1 MSSNEKTFRELGL
14 TESVLRAL
22 DELGY
27 ETPTPIQAASIQ
39 PLMSGQD
46 ILGQAQTGTG
56 KTGAFAL
63 PLLCSVDANLN
74 APQILVLAP
83 TRELAV
89 QVAEAF
95 TSYAKHMKG
104 FHVLPI
110 YGGQSMYQQL
120 QALRRGPQVVVGT
133 PGRVMDHMRRGTLKL
148 DTLKALVLDEA
159 DEMLKMGFIDD
170 IEWILEHT
178 PESRQLALFSATMPE
193 QIKRVANKHL
203 RNPVNISIAA
213 SHTTVESIEQRFV
226 QVSQH
231 NKLEA
236 LVRVLEVENTEGIII
251 FVRTRNSCVELAEKL
266 EARGYA
272 ASPLHGDMNQQARER
287 AVDQLKS
294 GKLDILIATDV
305 AARGL
310 DVERIGHVV
319 NYDIP
324 YDTEAYV
331 HRIGR
336 TGRAGRTG
344 MAILFV
350 TSREMRMLRTIERAT
365 NSRISPMKVPSPESV
380 AERRLSRLGEQVA
393 GILANE
399 HLDFM
404 KGAVAQLCQQLEVDT
419 EQLAAALLHQVQLER
434 PLQLPAM
441 HERQRDNFDE
451 RTGRGQN
458 DRAERGDR
466 EGRNERRRDSRPLP
480 GNFGSADTLKDN
492 PDISMKRYLID
503 VGRDHNVGVGNIV
516 GAIANEANIDS
527 RYIGQIQLYDA
538 VTTVDLPDG
547 MPKEVLQHLKKVRVC
562 GKPLN
567 IREVSTDGSDE
578 IPVSNGPV
586 SKRPR
591 KPSGDRPERGERKF
605 NDRGGDRGD
614 RGGDRGDRKF
624 GERKSF
630 DKKPASKPRR
640 PKED

>member
-1 MSSNEKTFRELGL
+1 MSSSEKTFRELGL
-14 TESVLRAL
+14 SEPLLRAL

-27 ETPTPIQAASIQ
+27 EKPTPIQAASID
-39 PLMSGQD
+39 PLMAGKD

-63 PLLCSVDANLN
+63 PLLN
-74 APQILVLAP
+74 AIDPNRNVPQILVLAP

-95 TSYAKHMKG
+95 GSYSKFMKG
-104 FHVLPI
+104 LHVLPI
-110 YGGQSMYQQL
+110 YGGQSMHQQL
-120 QALRRGPQVVVGT
+120 NALRRGPQIVVGT

-148 DTLKALVLDEA
+148 ETLNALVLDEA

-178 PESRQLALFSATMPE
+178 PQERQLALFSATMPE
-193 QIKRVANKHL
+193 QIKRVANKYL
-203 RNPVNISIAA
+203 QTPVHISIAA

-272 ASPLHGDMNQQARER
+272 SSPLHGDMNQQARER
-287 AVDQLKS
+287 AVDQLKR

-310 DVERIGHVV
+310 DVERIGHVI

-350 TSREMRMLRTIERAT
+350 THREMRMLRTIERAT
-365 NSRISPMKVPSPESV
+365 KSRISPMNVPSPETV
-380 AERRLSRLGEQVA
+380 AERRLSRLGEQVSNT
-393 GILANE
+393 IDNE
-399 HLDFM
+399 SLDFM
-404 KGAVAQLCQQLEVDT
+404 HGAVAQLCQQLEVDT
-419 EQLAAALLHQVQLER
+419 EVLAAALLNMVQQER
-434 PLQLPAM
+434 PLQLPPIQ
-441 HERQRDNFDE
+441 ERQRDSRDE
-451 RTGRGQN
+451 RNSR
-458 DRAERGDR
+458 DRGDR
-466 EGRNERRRDSRPLP
+466 SDRAPRGRRESRPTPANL
-480 GNFGSADTLKDN
+480 GQADTLKDH
-492 PDISMKRYLID
+492 PDVKMCRYVLD
-503 VGRDHNVGVGNIV
+503 VGRDHGVGVGNIV
-516 GAIANEANIDS
+516 GAVANEANIDS
-527 RYIGQIQLYDA
+527 RYIGQIQLFDQI
-538 VTTVDLPDG
+538 TSIDLPEG
-547 MPKEVLQHLKKVRVC
+547 MPKDVLQHLKKVRVC

-567 IREVSTDGSDE
+567 IREAGSE
-578 IPVSNGPV
+578 IVNASDDNRAP
-586 SKRPR
+586 RRR
-591 KPSGDRPERGERKF
+591 KPV
-605 NDRGGDRGD
+605 
-614 RGGDRGDRKF
+614 
-624 GERKSF
+624 GERKSHRKGNR
-630 DKKPASKPRR
+630 DNG
-640 PKED
+640 

>member
-1 MSSNEKTFRELGL
+1 MSSDERTFRELGL
-14 TESVLRAL
+14 SENLLRAL

-27 ETPTPIQAASIQ
+27 EKPTPIQSASID
-39 PLMSGQD
+39 PLMAGKD

-63 PLLCSVDANLN
+63 PLLNKVTSQTT
-74 APQILVLAP
+74 PQILVLAP

-95 TSYAKHMKG
+95 SSYAKFIKN

-110 YGGQSMYQQL
+110 YGGQSMQQQL
-120 QALRRGPQVVVGT
+120 NALKRGPQVIVGT

-148 DTLKALVLDEA
+148 DSLKALVLDEA

-178 PESRQLALFSATMPE
+178 PSERQLALFSATMPE
-193 QIKRVANKHL
+193 QIKRVANQHL
-203 RNPVNISIAA
+203 RSPVHVRIES
-213 SHTTVESIEQRFV
+213 SQTTVESIEQRFV

-272 ASPLHGDMNQQARER
+272 SSPLHGDMNQQARER
-287 AVDQLKS
+287 AVEQLKN

-331 HRIGR
+331 HHIGR
-336 TGRAGRTG
+336 TGRAGRNG

-365 NSRISPMKVPSPESV
+365 NSRISPMKVPSPETV
-380 AERRLSRLGEQVA
+380 AERRLSRLGEQ
-393 GILANE
+393 LAQTMNNDLE
-399 HLDFM
+399 FM
-404 KGAVAQLCQQLEVDT
+404 REAVAQLCQQLEVDT
-419 EQLAAALLHQVQLER
+419 DLLAAALLHQVQQER
-434 PLQLPAM
+434 PLQLPAIQ
-441 HERQRDNFDE
+441 ERVRDE
-451 RTGRGQN
+451 RSERSERSSDRGA
-458 DRAERGDR
+458 DRG
-466 EGRNERRRDSRPLP
+466 ERRSRESRPMPASL
-480 GNFGSADTLKDN
+480 GSAEALKDN
-492 PDISMKRYLID
+492 PDLKMCRYVID
-503 VGRDHNVGVGNIV
+503 VGRENGVGVGNIV

-527 RYIGQIQLYDA
+527 RYIGAIQLYDS

-547 MPKEVLQHLKKVRVC
+547 MPKDVLQHLKKVRVC

-567 IREVSTDGSDE
+567 IREAGDQVFVDSGRGARSDRRPRSDRPAGDRKPRAASGDKPFADRKPRSDKPAGE
-578 IPVSNGPV
+578 R
-586 SKRPR
+586 RPR
-591 KPSGDRPERGERKF
+591 KPREE
-605 NDRGGDRGD
+605 
-614 RGGDRGDRKF
+614 
-624 GERKSF
+624 
-630 DKKPASKPRR
+630 
-640 PKED
+640 

>member
-1 MSSNEKTFRELGL
+1 MSSNERTFRELGL
-14 TESVLRAL
+14 SENLLRAL

-27 ETPTPIQAASIQ
+27 ENPTPIQAASID
-39 PLMSGQD
+39 PLMAGQD
-46 ILGQAQTGTG
+46 IIGQAQTGTG

-63 PLLCSVDANLN
+63 PLLNKVDINLN

-95 TSYAKHMKG
+95 GSYAKHMKG

-110 YGGQSMYQQL
+110 YGGQSMHQQL
-120 QALRRGPQVVVGT
+120 SALKRGPQVIVGT

-148 DTLKALVLDEA
+148 DSLKALVLDEA

-170 IEWILEHT
+170 IEWVLEHK
-178 PESRQLALFSATMPE
+178 PANSQLALFSATMPE
-193 QIKRVANKHL
+193 QIKRVASKHL
-203 RNPVNISIAA
+203 TNPVNISIASSQA
-213 SHTTVESIEQRFV
+213 TVESIEQSYV

-236 LVRVLEVENTEGIII
+236 LVRVLEVENTEGVII

-272 ASPLHGDMNQQARER
+272 SSPLHGDMNQQARER
-287 AVDQLKS
+287 AVEQLKN

-365 NSRISPMKVPSPESV
+365 NSRIAPMKIPTPESV
-380 AERRLSRLGEQVA
+380 AERRLSRLGEQIQETLN
-393 GILANE
+393 GD
-399 HLDFM
+399 LDFM
-404 KGAVAQLCQQLEVDT
+404 KNAVAELCTQLEIDT
-419 EQLAAALLHQVQLER
+419 DLLAAALLQQVQQER
-434 PLQLPAM
+434 PLQLPPIQ
-441 HERQRDNFDE
+441 ERQRDSRDE
-451 RTGRGQN
+451 RSERSDRGSR
-458 DRAERGDR
+458 DGGDR
-466 EGRNERRRDSRPLP
+466 PRRDRSERSERSSRPSSP
-480 GNFGSADTLKDN
+480 TTFGQPEGLKDN
-492 PDISMKRYLID
+492 PDVKMNRYVID
-503 VGRDHNVGVGNIV
+503 VGRENGVGVGNIV

-527 RYIGQIQLYDA
+527 RYIGQIQLYDQ

-547 MPKEVLQHLKKVRVC
+547 MPKDVLTHLRKVRVC
-562 GKPLN
+562 GRPLN
-567 IREVSTDGSDE
+567 IREAGDEVFVDSGRGAAAPRRPRGDRPSGDRRPRTDRPAGDRPASAE
-578 IPVSNGPV
+578 R
-586 SKRPR
+586 RPR
-591 KPSGDRPERGERKF
+591 KPRDNG
-605 NDRGGDRGD
+605 
-614 RGGDRGDRKF
+614 
-624 GERKSF
+624 
-630 DKKPASKPRR
+630 
-640 PKED
+640 

>member
-1 MSSNEKTFRELGL
+1 MSSEEKTFRELGL
-14 TESVLRAL
+14 SEPLLRAL

-27 ETPTPIQAASIQ
+27 EKPTPIQAASID
-39 PLMSGQD
+39 PLMAGKD

-63 PLLCSVDANLN
+63 PLLNKIDPNTNS
-74 APQILVLAP
+74 PQILVLAP

-95 TSYAKHMKG
+95 ASYAKFMKG
-104 FHVLPI
+104 MHVLPI
-110 YGGQSMYQQL
+110 YGGQSMQQQL
-120 QALRRGPQVVVGT
+120 NSLKRGPQIIVGT

-148 DTLKALVLDEA
+148 DTLKAMVLDEA

-178 PESRQLALFSATMPE
+178 PKERQLALFSATMPE
-193 QIKRVANKHL
+193 QIKRVANKYL
-203 RNPVNISIAA
+203 NNPVHVKIATTT
-213 SHTTVESIEQRFV
+213 TTVETIEQRFV

-236 LVRVLEVENTEGIII
+236 LVRVLEVEKTEGIII

-272 ASPLHGDMNQQARER
+272 SSPLHGDMNQQARER
-287 AVDQLKS
+287 AVDQLKR
-294 GKLDILIATDV
+294 GQLDIIIATDV

-350 TSREMRMLRTIERAT
+350 THREMRMLRTIERAT
-365 NSRISPMKVPSPESV
+365 NSRISPMDVPSPETV
-380 AERRLSRLGEQVA
+380 TERRLSRLGEQVA
-393 GILANE
+393 EIISKDS
-399 HLDFM
+399 LDFM

-419 EQLAAALLHQVQLER
+419 EVLAAALLQQVQKDR
-434 PLQLPAM
+434 PLQLPAIN
-441 HERQRDNFDE
+441 ERQRDSRDDRNSSDRNTRDRGE
-451 RTGRGQN
+451 RS
-458 DRAERGDR
+458 DRAPRERS
-466 EGRNERRRDSRPLP
+466 ERPRRDARPTPTNL
-480 GNFGSADTLKDN
+480 GTADALKDN
-492 PDISMKRYLID
+492 PDVKMCRYIID
-503 VGRDHNVGVGNIV
+503 VGREHGVGVGNIV
-516 GAIANEANIDS
+516 GAVANEANIDS
-527 RYIGQIQLYDA
+527 RYIGQIQLFDNMTA
-538 VTTVDLPDG
+538 IDLPDG
-547 MPKEVLQHLKKVRVC
+547 MPKDVLEHLRKVRVC

-567 IREVSTDGSDE
+567 IREAEGAELPAGGDSR
-578 IPVSNGPV
+578 PPR
-586 SKRPR
+586 RPR
-591 KPSGDRPERGERKF
+591 TGDRRPTG
-605 NDRGGDRGD
+605 
-614 RGGDRGDRKF
+614 
-624 GERKSF
+624 
-630 DKKPASKPRR
+630 DKKPHRKGPAS
-640 PKED
+640 E

>member
-1 MSSNEKTFRELGL
+1 MSSEEKTFRELGL
-14 TESVLRAL
+14 SEPLLRAL

-27 ETPTPIQAASIQ
+27 EKPTPIQAASID
-39 PLMSGQD
+39 PLMANKD

-63 PLLCSVDANLN
+63 PLLNKIDTNTNS
-74 APQILVLAP
+74 PQILVLAP

-95 TSYAKHMKG
+95 ASYAKFMKG
-104 FHVLPI
+104 MHVLPI
-110 YGGQSMYQQL
+110 YGGQSMQQQL
-120 QALRRGPQVVVGT
+120 NSLRRGPQIIVGT

-148 DTLKALVLDEA
+148 DTLKAMVLDEA

-178 PESRQLALFSATMPE
+178 PNDRQLALFSATMPE
-193 QIKRVANKHL
+193 QIKRVANKYL
-203 RNPVNISIAA
+203 TDPVHVKIATTT
-213 SHTTVESIEQRFV
+213 TTVETIEQRFV

-236 LVRVLEVENTEGIII
+236 LVRVLEVEKTEGIII

-272 ASPLHGDMNQQARER
+272 SSPLHGDMNQQARER
-287 AVDQLKS
+287 AVDQLKR
-294 GKLDILIATDV
+294 GKLDIIIATDV

-350 TSREMRMLRTIERAT
+350 THREMRMLRTIERAT
-365 NSRISPMKVPSPESV
+365 KSRISPMDVPSPETV
-380 AERRLSRLGEQVA
+380 TERRLSRLGEQVSE
-393 GILANE
+393 IISKDS
-399 HLDFM
+399 LDFM

-419 EQLAAALLHQVQLER
+419 DILAAALLQQVQKDR
-434 PLQLPAM
+434 PLQLPTIN
-441 HERQRDNFDE
+441 ERQRDNRDE
-451 RTGRGQN
+451 RNTR
-458 DRAERGDR
+458 DRSDSGSRDR
-466 EGRNERRRDSRPLP
+466 PRRDPRPTPTNL
-480 GNFGSADTLKDN
+480 GKADALKDN
-492 PDISMKRYLID
+492 PDVKMNRYIID
-503 VGRDHNVGVGNIV
+503 VGRDHGVGVGNIV

-527 RYIGQIQLYDA
+527 RYIGQIQLFDNM
-538 VTTVDLPDG
+538 TTIDLPDG
-547 MPKEVLQHLKKVRVC
+547 MPKDVLGHLQKVRVC

-567 IREVSTDGSDE
+567 IRDADGAELPTGGGDR
-578 IPVSNGPV
+578 
-586 SKRPR
+586 RPSSPRRTR
-591 KPSGDRPERGERKF
+591 KPSGDAKPHRK
-605 NDRGGDRGD
+605 G
-614 RGGDRGDRKF
+614 
-624 GERKSF
+624 
-630 DKKPASKPRR
+630 AA
-640 PKED
+640 PKES

>member
-1 MSSNEKTFRELGL
+1 MSSNERTFRELGL
-14 TESVLRAL
+14 SEYLLRSL

-27 ETPTPIQAASIQ
+27 EKPTPIQSASID
-39 PLMSGQD
+39 PLMAGKD
-46 ILGQAQTGTG
+46 IIGQAQTGTG

-63 PLLCSVDANLN
+63 PLLNKIDMKIN

-95 TSYAKHMKG
+95 GSYAKHMKG

-110 YGGQSMYQQL
+110 YGGQSMQQQL
-120 QALRRGPQVVVGT
+120 NALKRGPQVIVGT

-170 IEWILEHT
+170 IEWVLEHK
-178 PESRQLALFSATMPE
+178 PANSQLALFSATMPE

-203 RNPVNISIAA
+203 NNPVNISIAA
-213 SHTTVESIEQRFV
+213 SHTTVESIDQRFV

-272 ASPLHGDMNQQARER
+272 SSPLHGDMNQQARER
-287 AVDQLKS
+287 AVEQLKR

-324 YDTEAYV
+324 YDSEAYV

-336 TGRAGRTG
+336 TGRAGRKG

-350 TSREMRMLRTIERAT
+350 TNREMRMLRTIERAT
-365 NSRISPMKVPSPESV
+365 NSRISPMKVPSPETV
-380 AERRLSRLGEQVA
+380 AERRLSRLGEQIQETLN
-393 GILANE
+393 GD
-399 HLDFM
+399 LDFM
-404 KGAVAQLCQQLEVDT
+404 KNAVAELCQQLEVDT
-419 EQLAAALLHQVQLER
+419 DLLAAALLQQVQQER
-434 PLQLPAM
+434 PLQLPTIT
-441 HERQRDNFDE
+441 ERQRDSRD
-451 RTGRGQN
+451 
-458 DRAERGDR
+458 DRSERGDR
-466 EGRNERRRDSRPLP
+466 GGDRPRRERGNRPAP
-480 GNFGSADTLKDN
+480 TSFGSADTLKDN
-492 PDISMKRYLID
+492 PDVKMNRYVID
-503 VGRDHNVGVGNIV
+503 VGRENGVGVGNIV

-527 RYIGQIQLYDA
+527 RFIGQIQLFDQ

-547 MPKEVLQHLKKVRVC
+547 MPKDILSHLKKVRVC
-562 GKPLN
+562 GRPLN
-567 IREVSTDGSDE
+567 IREAGDEVFVDSGRGAPRKPRSDRPRGDRPRGDRPAGAE
-578 IPVSNGPV
+578 R
-586 SKRPR
+586 RPR
-591 KPSGDRPERGERKF
+591 KPRDNG
-605 NDRGGDRGD
+605 
-614 RGGDRGDRKF
+614 
-624 GERKSF
+624 
-630 DKKPASKPRR
+630 
-640 PKED
+640 

>member
-1 MSSNEKTFRELGL
+1 MSSDERTFRELGL
-14 TESVLRAL
+14 SENLLRAL
-22 DELGY
+22 DDLGY
-27 ETPTPIQAASIQ
+27 EKPTPIQSASID
-39 PLMSGQD
+39 PLMAGKD

-63 PLLCSVDANLN
+63 PLLNSVDQKLN

-95 TSYAKHMKG
+95 GSYAKHMKG

-110 YGGQSMYQQL
+110 YGGQSMHQQL
-120 QALRRGPQVVVGT
+120 SALRRGPQVVVGT

-148 DTLKALVLDEA
+148 DSLKALVLDEA

-170 IEWILEHT
+170 IEWVLEHK
-178 PESRQLALFSATMPE
+178 PADSQLALFSATMPE

-203 RNPVNISIAA
+203 SDPVHISI
-213 SHTTVESIEQRFV
+213 STTNSTVESIDQRFV

-272 ASPLHGDMNQQARER
+272 SSPLHGDMNQQARER
-287 AVDQLKS
+287 AVEQLKR

-324 YDTEAYV
+324 YDSEAYV

-350 TSREMRMLRTIERAT
+350 TNREMRMLRTIERAT
-365 NSRISPMKVPSPESV
+365 SSRISPMKVPSPETV
-380 AERRLSRLGEQVA
+380 AERRLSRLGEQIQETIN
-393 GILANE
+393 GD
-399 HLDFM
+399 LDFM
-404 KGAVAQLCQQLEVDT
+404 KNAVAELCQQLEIDT
-419 EQLAAALLHQVQLER
+419 DLLAAALLQQVQSER
-434 PLQLPAM
+434 PLQLPAIQ
-441 HERQRDNFDE
+441 ERQRDSRDSGRDRDNGRE
-451 RTGRGQN
+451 RP
-458 DRAERGDR
+458 
-466 EGRNERRRDSRPLP
+466 RRDSRGGRPLP
-480 GNFGSADTLKDN
+480 TSFGSAEGLKDK
-492 PDISMKRYLID
+492 PDVKMCRYVIE
-503 VGRDHNVGVGNIV
+503 VGRDNGVGVGNIV

-527 RYIGQIQLYDA
+527 QFIGQIQLFDQ
-538 VTTVDLPDG
+538 VTSIDLPDG
-547 MPKEVLQHLKKVRVC
+547 MPKDVLTHLRKVRVC

-567 IREVSTDGSDE
+567 IREAGDTPFPEQSDR
-578 IPVSNGPV
+578 PRRPRNDRPRGDRPRGDRPRGDRPRND
-586 SKRPR
+586 RPR
-591 KPSGDRPERGERKF
+591 KPRDSE
-605 NDRGGDRGD
+605 
-614 RGGDRGDRKF
+614 
-624 GERKSF
+624 
-630 DKKPASKPRR
+630 
-640 PKED
+640 

>member
-226 QVSQH
+226 Q
-231 NKLEA
+231 
-236 LVRVLEVENTEGIII
+236 
-251 FVRTRNSCVELAEKL
+251 
-266 EARGYA
+266 
-272 ASPLHGDMNQQARER
+272 
-287 AVDQLKS
+287 
-294 GKLDILIATDV
+294 
-305 AARGL
+305 
-310 DVERIGHVV
+310 
-319 NYDIP
+319 
-324 YDTEAYV
+324 
-331 HRIGR
+331 
-336 TGRAGRTG
+336 
-344 MAILFV
+344 
-350 TSREMRMLRTIERAT
+350 
-365 NSRISPMKVPSPESV
+365 
-380 AERRLSRLGEQVA
+380 
-393 GILANE
+393 
-399 HLDFM
+399 
-404 KGAVAQLCQQLEVDT
+404 
-419 EQLAAALLHQVQLER
+419 
-434 PLQLPAM
+434 
-441 HERQRDNFDE
+441 
-451 RTGRGQN
+451 
-458 DRAERGDR
+458 
-466 EGRNERRRDSRPLP
+466 
-480 GNFGSADTLKDN
+480 
-492 PDISMKRYLID
+492 
-503 VGRDHNVGVGNIV
+503 
-516 GAIANEANIDS
+516 
-527 RYIGQIQLYDA
+527 
-538 VTTVDLPDG
+538 
-547 MPKEVLQHLKKVRVC
+547 
-562 GKPLN
+562 
-567 IREVSTDGSDE
+567 
-578 IPVSNGPV
+578 
-586 SKRPR
+586 
-591 KPSGDRPERGERKF
+591 
-605 NDRGGDRGD
+605 
-614 RGGDRGDRKF
+614 DRK
-624 GERKSF
+624 SVV
-630 DKKPASKPRR
+630 
-640 PKED
+640 

>member
-1 MSSNEKTFRELGL
+1 MSSNERTFRELGL
-14 TESVLRAL
+14 SENLLRAL

-27 ETPTPIQAASIQ
+27 EKPTPIQSASID
-39 PLMSGQD
+39 PLMEGKD

-63 PLLCSVDANLN
+63 PLLNKVTSQTT
-74 APQILVLAP
+74 PQILVLAP

-95 TSYAKHMKG
+95 SSYAKFMKN

-110 YGGQSMYQQL
+110 YGGQSMQQQL
-120 QALRRGPQVVVGT
+120 NALKRGPQVIVGT

-148 DTLKALVLDEA
+148 ESLKALVLDEA

-178 PESRQLALFSATMPE
+178 PSERQLALFSATMPE
-193 QIKRVANKHL
+193 QIKRVANQHL
-203 RNPVNISIAA
+203 RSPVHVRIES
-213 SHTTVESIEQRFV
+213 SQTTVESIEQRFV

-236 LVRVLEVENTEGIII
+236 LVRVLEVENTEGVII

-272 ASPLHGDMNQQARER
+272 SSPLHGDMNQQARER
-287 AVDQLKS
+287 AVEQLKR

-324 YDTEAYV
+324 YDSEAYV

-365 NSRISPMKVPSPESV
+365 NSRISPMKIPSPETV
-380 AERRLSRLGEQVA
+380 AERRLSRLGEQ
-393 GILANE
+393 LAE
-399 HLDFM
+399 TIRGDLEFM
-404 KGAVAQLCQQLEVDT
+404 KNAVAQLCQQLEVDSDM
-419 EQLAAALLHQVQLER
+419 LAAALLHQVQQER
-434 PLQLPAM
+434 PLQLPAIQ
-441 HERQRDNFDE
+441 ERTRDE
-451 RTGRGQN
+451 RS
-458 DRAERGDR
+458 ERSSN
-466 EGRNERRRDSRPLP
+466 ERNERGERRPREARPMPASL
-480 GNFGSADTLKDN
+480 GTAEALKDN
-492 PDISMKRYLID
+492 PDLKMCRYVID
-503 VGRDHNVGVGNIV
+503 VGRENGVGVGNIV

-527 RYIGQIQLYDA
+527 RYIGAIQLYDA

-547 MPKEVLQHLKKVRVC
+547 MPKDVMQHLKKVRVC

-567 IREVSTDGSDE
+567 IREAGDQVFVDSGR
-578 IPVSNGPV
+578 GA
-586 SKRPR
+586 R
-591 KPSGDRPERGERKF
+591 PSGDRKPRGDRPRSDKPFADRKPRADKPAGERKP
-605 NDRGGDRGD
+605 R
-614 RGGDRGDRKF
+614 
-624 GERKSF
+624 
-630 DKKPASKPRR
+630 KPR
-640 PKED
+640 ED

>member
-1 MSSNEKTFRELGL
+1 MSSSEKTFRELGL
-14 TESVLRAL
+14 SEPLLRAL

-27 ETPTPIQAASIQ
+27 EKPTPIQAASID
-39 PLMSGQD
+39 PLMAGKD

-63 PLLCSVDANLN
+63 PLLN
-74 APQILVLAP
+74 AIDPNRNVPQILVLAP

-95 TSYAKHMKG
+95 GSYSKFMKG
-104 FHVLPI
+104 LHVLPI
-110 YGGQSMYQQL
+110 YGGQSMHQQL
-120 QALRRGPQVVVGT
+120 NALRRGPQIVVGT

-148 DTLKALVLDEA
+148 ETLNALVLDEA

-178 PESRQLALFSATMPE
+178 PQERQLALFSATMPE
-193 QIKRVANKHL
+193 QIKRVANKYL
-203 RNPVNISIAA
+203 QTPVHISIAA

-272 ASPLHGDMNQQARER
+272 SSPLHGDMNQQARER
-287 AVDQLKS
+287 AVDQLKR

-310 DVERIGHVV
+310 DVERIGHVI

-350 TSREMRMLRTIERAT
+350 THREMRMLRTIERAT
-365 NSRISPMKVPSPESV
+365 KSRISPMNVPSPETV
-380 AERRLSRLGEQVA
+380 AERRLSRLGEQVSNT
-393 GILANE
+393 IDNE
-399 HLDFM
+399 SLDFM
-404 KGAVAQLCQQLEVDT
+404 HGAVAQLCQQLEVDT
-419 EQLAAALLHQVQLER
+419 EVLAAALLNMVQQER
-434 PLQLPAM
+434 PLQLPPIQ
-441 HERQRDNFDE
+441 ERQRDNRDE
-451 RTGRGQN
+451 RNSR
-458 DRAERGDR
+458 DRGDR
-466 EGRNERRRDSRPLP
+466 SDRAPRGRRESRPTPANL
-480 GNFGSADTLKDN
+480 GQADTLKDH
-492 PDISMKRYLID
+492 PDVKMCRYVLD
-503 VGRDHNVGVGNIV
+503 VGRDHGVGVGNIV
-516 GAIANEANIDS
+516 GAVANEANIDS
-527 RYIGQIQLYDA
+527 RYIGQIQLFDQI
-538 VTTVDLPDG
+538 TSIDLPEG
-547 MPKEVLQHLKKVRVC
+547 MPKDVLQHLKKVRVC

-567 IREVSTDGSDE
+567 IREAGSE
-578 IPVSNGPV
+578 IVNASDDNRAP
-586 SKRPR
+586 RRR
-591 KPSGDRPERGERKF
+591 KPV
-605 NDRGGDRGD
+605 
-614 RGGDRGDRKF
+614 
-624 GERKSF
+624 GERKSHRKGNR
-630 DKKPASKPRR
+630 DNG
-640 PKED
+640 

>member
-1 MSSNEKTFRELGL
+1 MSSDERTFRELGL
-14 TESVLRAL
+14 SENLLRAL

-27 ETPTPIQAASIQ
+27 EKPTPIQSASID
-39 PLMSGQD
+39 PLMAGKD

-63 PLLCSVDANLN
+63 PLLNKVTSQTT
-74 APQILVLAP
+74 PQILVLAP

-95 TSYAKHMKG
+95 SSYAKFIKN

-110 YGGQSMYQQL
+110 YGGQSMQQQL
-120 QALRRGPQVVVGT
+120 NALKRGPQVIVGT

-148 DTLKALVLDEA
+148 DSLKALVLDEA

-178 PESRQLALFSATMPE
+178 PSERQLALFSATMPE
-193 QIKRVANKHL
+193 QIKRVANQHL
-203 RNPVNISIAA
+203 RSPVHVRIES
-213 SHTTVESIEQRFV
+213 SQTTVDSIEQRFV

-272 ASPLHGDMNQQARER
+272 SSPLHGDMNQQARER
-287 AVDQLKS
+287 AVEQLKN

-336 TGRAGRTG
+336 TGRAGRNG

-365 NSRISPMKVPSPESV
+365 NSRISPMKVPSPETV
-380 AERRLSRLGEQVA
+380 AERRLSRLGEQ
-393 GILANE
+393 LAQTMNNDLE
-399 HLDFM
+399 FM
-404 KGAVAQLCQQLEVDT
+404 REAVAQLCQQLEVDT
-419 EQLAAALLHQVQLER
+419 DLLAAALLHQVQQER
-434 PLQLPAM
+434 PLQLPAIQ
-441 HERQRDNFDE
+441 ERVRDE
-451 RTGRGQN
+451 RSERSERSSDRGA
-458 DRAERGDR
+458 DRG
-466 EGRNERRRDSRPLP
+466 ERRSRESRPMPASL
-480 GNFGSADTLKDN
+480 GSAEALKDN
-492 PDISMKRYLID
+492 PDLKMCRYVID
-503 VGRDHNVGVGNIV
+503 VGRENGVGVGNIV

-527 RYIGQIQLYDA
+527 RYIGAIQLYDS

-547 MPKEVLQHLKKVRVC
+547 MPKDVLQHLKKVRVC

-567 IREVSTDGSDE
+567 IREAGDQVFVDSGRGARSDRRPRSDRPAGDRKPRAASGDKPFADRKPRSDKPAGE
-578 IPVSNGPV
+578 R
-586 SKRPR
+586 RPR
-591 KPSGDRPERGERKF
+591 KPREE
-605 NDRGGDRGD
+605 
-614 RGGDRGDRKF
+614 
-624 GERKSF
+624 
-630 DKKPASKPRR
+630 
-640 PKED
+640 

>member
-1 MSSNEKTFRELGL
+1 MSSDERTFRELGL
-14 TESVLRAL
+14 SENLLRAL
-22 DELGY
+22 DDLGY
-27 ETPTPIQAASIQ
+27 EKPTPIQSASID
-39 PLMSGQD
+39 PLMEGKD

-63 PLLCSVDANLN
+63 PLLSNVDQKLN

-95 TSYAKHMKG
+95 GSYAKHMKG

-110 YGGQSMYQQL
+110 YGGQSMHQQL
-120 QALRRGPQVVVGT
+120 SALRRGPQVVVGT

-148 DTLKALVLDEA
+148 DALQALVLDEA

-170 IEWILEHT
+170 IEWVLEHK
-178 PESRQLALFSATMPE
+178 PKDSQLALFSATMPE

-203 RNPVNISIAA
+203 NDPVHISIAA
-213 SHTTVESIEQRFV
+213 SHTTVESIDQRYV

-272 ASPLHGDMNQQARER
+272 SSPLHGDMNQQARER
-287 AVDQLKS
+287 AVDQLKR

-324 YDTEAYV
+324 YDSEAYV

-350 TSREMRMLRTIERAT
+350 TNREMRMLRTIERAT
-365 NSRISPMKVPSPESV
+365 NSRISPMKVPSPETV
-380 AERRLSRLGEQVA
+380 AERRLSRLGEQIQETVN
-393 GILANE
+393 GD
-399 HLDFM
+399 LDFM
-404 KGAVAQLCQQLEVDT
+404 KNAVAQLCQQLEIDT
-419 EQLAAALLHQVQLER
+419 DLLAAALLQQVQAER
-434 PLQLPAM
+434 PLQLPAIQ
-441 HERQRDNFDE
+441 ERQRDSRDRDDRGPRDAGRE
-451 RTGRGQN
+451 RP
-458 DRAERGDR
+458 
-466 EGRNERRRDSRPLP
+466 RRDSRGSRPLP
-480 GNFGSADTLKDN
+480 TSFGSAEGLKDK
-492 PDISMKRYLID
+492 PDVKMCRYVID
-503 VGRDHNVGVGNIV
+503 VGRDNGVGVGNIV

-527 RYIGQIQLYDA
+527 QFIGQIQLFDQ
-538 VTTVDLPDG
+538 VTSIDLPDG
-547 MPKEVLQHLKKVRVC
+547 MPKDVLGHLRKVRVC
-562 GKPLN
+562 GKALN
-567 IREVSTDGSDE
+567 IREASDASFPAE
-578 IPVSNGPV
+578 APRRPRSDRARSDRPRGDRPR
-586 SKRPR
+586 SDRPRSDRPR
-591 KPSGDRPERGERKF
+591 KPRDSE
-605 NDRGGDRGD
+605 
-614 RGGDRGDRKF
+614 
-624 GERKSF
+624 
-630 DKKPASKPRR
+630 
-640 PKED
+640 

>member
-1 MSSNEKTFRELGL
+1 MSSNERTFRELGL
-14 TESVLRAL
+14 SENLLRAL

-27 ETPTPIQAASIQ
+27 EKPTPIQSASID
-39 PLMSGQD
+39 PLMAGKD

-63 PLLCSVDANLN
+63 PLLNKVTSQST
-74 APQILVLAP
+74 PQILVLAP

-95 TSYAKHMKG
+95 SSYAKFMKG

-110 YGGQSMYQQL
+110 YGGQSMQQQL
-120 QALRRGPQVVVGT
+120 NALKRGPQVIVGT

-148 DTLKALVLDEA
+148 DSLKALVLDEA

-178 PESRQLALFSATMPE
+178 PSERQLALFSATMPE

-203 RNPVNISIAA
+203 KDATNISIAA

-272 ASPLHGDMNQQARER
+272 SSPLHGDMNQQARER
-287 AVDQLKS
+287 AVEQLKR

-365 NSRISPMKVPSPESV
+365 NSRISPMKVPSPETV
-380 AERRLSRLGEQVA
+380 AERRLSRLGEQ
-393 GILANE
+393 LAQTMNNDLE
-399 HLDFM
+399 FM
-404 KGAVAQLCQQLEVDT
+404 REAVAQLCQQLEVDT
-419 EQLAAALLHQVQLER
+419 DLLAAALLHQVQQER
-434 PLQLPAM
+434 PLQLPAIQ
-441 HERQRDNFDE
+441 ERVRDE
-451 RTGRGQN
+451 RSE
-458 DRAERGDR
+458 RAPSERGER
-466 EGRNERRRDSRPLP
+466 GERGERRSRESRPMPASL
-480 GNFGSADTLKDN
+480 GAAEALKDN
-492 PDISMKRYLID
+492 PDLKMCRYVID
-503 VGRDHNVGVGNIV
+503 VGRENGVGVGNIV

-527 RYIGQIQLYDA
+527 RYIGAIQLYDA

-547 MPKEVLQHLKKVRVC
+547 MPKDVLQHLKKVRVC
-562 GKPLN
+562 GRPLN
-567 IREVSTDGSDE
+567 IREAGDQVFVDSGRGARSDRPSGE
-578 IPVSNGPV
+578 RRPRGDRPAFER
-586 SKRPR
+586 KPRAAATGDKPFADRKPRADKPAGERKPR
-591 KPSGDRPERGERKF
+591 KPREE
-605 NDRGGDRGD
+605 
-614 RGGDRGDRKF
+614 
-624 GERKSF
+624 
-630 DKKPASKPRR
+630 
-640 PKED
+640 

>member
-1 MSSNEKTFRELGL
+1 MSSNEQTFRELGL
-14 TESVLRAL
+14 AEPLLRAL

-27 ETPTPIQAASIQ
+27 EKPTPIQAASID
-39 PLMSGQD
+39 PLMAGKD

-63 PLLCSVDANLN
+63 PLLNSIDPNTN

-95 TSYAKHMKG
+95 GSYAKFMRG
-104 FHVLPI
+104 LHVLPI
-110 YGGQSMYQQL
+110 YGGQSMHQQL
-120 QALRRGPQVVVGT
+120 NALRRGPQIIVGT

-148 DTLKALVLDEA
+148 ETLKAMVLDEA

-178 PESRQLALFSATMPE
+178 PKQRQLALFSATMPE
-193 QIKRVANKHL
+193 QIKRVANKYL
-203 RNPVNISIAA
+203 AEPVHVKIAA
-213 SHTTVESIEQRFV
+213 TTTTVETIEQRFV

-236 LVRVLEVENTEGIII
+236 LVRVLEVEKTEGIII

-272 ASPLHGDMNQQARER
+272 SSPLHGDMNQQARER
-287 AVDQLKS
+287 AVDQLKR
-294 GKLDILIATDV
+294 GKLDIIIATDV

-350 TSREMRMLRTIERAT
+350 THREMRMLRTIERAT
-365 NSRISPMKVPSPESV
+365 KSRISPMDVPSPETV
-380 AERRLSRLGEQVA
+380 TERRLSRLGEQVSDIIA
-393 GILANE
+393 KDS
-399 HLDFM
+399 LDFM

-419 EQLAAALLHQVQLER
+419 DILAAALLQQVQKDR
-434 PLQLPAM
+434 PLQLPSI
-441 HERQRDNFDE
+441 HERQRDNRDD
-451 RTGRGQN
+451 RNSRDRN
-458 DRAERGDR
+458 DRNSRDRGDR
-466 EGRNERRRDSRPLP
+466 PRRDSRPTPTDL
-480 GNFGSADTLKDN
+480 GKADSLKDN
-492 PDISMKRYLID
+492 PDVKMCRYIID
-503 VGRDHNVGVGNIV
+503 VGRDNGVGVGNIV
-516 GAIANEANIDS
+516 GAVANEANIDS
-527 RYIGQIQLYDA
+527 RYIGQIQLFDQ
-538 VTTVDLPDG
+538 VTAIDLPDG
-547 MPKEVLQHLKKVRVC
+547 MPKDVLQHLKKVRVC
-562 GKPLN
+562 GRPLN
-567 IREVSTDGSDE
+567 IREAEGAE
-578 IPVSNGPV
+578 IPTGDSRPAR
-586 SKRPR
+586 RPR
-591 KPSGDRPERGERKF
+591 RSSSDRRPSGDRKSHRKG
-605 NDRGGDRGD
+605 N
-614 RGGDRGDRKF
+614 
-624 GERKSF
+624 
-630 DKKPASKPRR
+630 ASK
-640 PKED
+640 ES

>member
-14 TESVLRAL
+14 TEPLLRAL

-27 ETPTPIQAASIQ
+27 EKPTPIQSESIH
-39 PLMSGQD
+39 PLMEGKD

-63 PLLCSVDANLN
+63 PLLNSIDPTTN

-95 TSYAKHMKG
+95 GSYSKFMKG
-104 FHVLPI
+104 LHVLPI
-110 YGGQSMYQQL
+110 YGGQSMQQQL
-120 QALRRGPQVVVGT
+120 NALRRGPQIIVGT

-148 DTLKALVLDEA
+148 ATLKAMVLDEA

-178 PESRQLALFSATMPE
+178 PKERQLALFSATMPE
-193 QIKRVANKHL
+193 QIKRVANKYL
-203 RNPVNISIAA
+203 DNPVHIKIA
-213 SHTTVESIEQRFV
+213 SSQTTVESIEQRFV

-272 ASPLHGDMNQQARER
+272 SSPLHGDMNQQARER
-287 AVDQLKS
+287 AVEQLKR

-336 TGRAGRTG
+336 TGRAGRNG

-350 TSREMRMLRTIERAT
+350 THREMRMLRTIERAT
-365 NSRISPMKVPSPESV
+365 KSRIAPMNVPSPETV
-380 AERRLSRLGEQVA
+380 TERRLSRLGEQVSN
-393 GILANE
+393 IIDNDS
-399 HLDFM
+399 LDFM

-419 EQLAAALLHQVQLER
+419 DILAAALLQQVQKER
-434 PLQLPAM
+434 PLQLPAIT
-441 HERQRDNFDE
+441 ERQRDNRDS
-451 RTGRGQN
+451 
-458 DRAERGDR
+458 
-466 EGRNERRRDSRPLP
+466 RNERGSRDRNRRGESRPTPTNL
-480 GNFGSADTLKDN
+480 GTADPLKDN
-492 PDISMKRYLID
+492 PDVKMCRYLID
-503 VGRDHNVGVGNIV
+503 VGRDNGVGVGNIV
-516 GAIANEANIDS
+516 GAVANEANIDS
-527 RYIGQIQLYDA
+527 RYIGQIQLFDQMTA
-538 VTTVDLPDG
+538 IDLPDG
-547 MPKEVLQHLKKVRVC
+547 MPKDVLQHLRKVRVC
-562 GKPLN
+562 GKALN
-567 IREVSTDGSDE
+567 IREASGQTVEVSDSR
-578 IPVSNGPV
+578 PPR
-586 SKRPR
+586 RPR
-591 KPSGDRPERGERKF
+591 RSSGDRRPSGDRKPHRK
-605 NDRGGDRGD
+605 G
-614 RGGDRGDRKF
+614 
-624 GERKSF
+624 
-630 DKKPASKPRR
+630 PAKDA
-640 PKED
+640 E

>member
-14 TESVLRAL
+14 SEPLLRAL

-27 ETPTPIQAASIQ
+27 EKPTPIQAASID
-39 PLMSGQD
+39 PLMEGRD

-63 PLLCSVDANLN
+63 PLLSAIDHTQNT
-74 APQILVLAP
+74 PQILVLAP

-95 TSYAKHMKG
+95 SSYAKFMKG

-120 QALRRGPQVVVGT
+120 QALRRGPQVIVGT

-148 DTLKALVLDEA
+148 DTLRALVLDEA

-178 PESRQLALFSATMPE
+178 PEERQLALFSATMPE

-203 RNPVNISIAA
+203 REPAQISIAA

-287 AVDQLKS
+287 AVDQLKC

-350 TSREMRMLRTIERAT
+350 THREMRMLRTIERAT
-365 NSRISPMKVPSPESV
+365 NSRISPMKVPSPETV

-393 GILANE
+393 EVVANE
-399 HLDFM
+399 SLDFM
-404 KGAVAQLCQQLEVDT
+404 EAAVAQLCQQLEVDT
-419 EQLAAALLHQVQLER
+419 DKLAAALLQLVQKER
-434 PLQLPAM
+434 PLQLPPM
-441 HERQRDNFDE
+441 QERQRDSRDE
-451 RTGRGQN
+451 RGG
-458 DRAERGDR
+458 R
-466 EGRNERRRDSRPLP
+466 EGRERRPRPTAEML
-480 GNFGSADTLKDN
+480 GSAEALKDN
-492 PDISMKRYLID
+492 PDVKMSRYVID
-503 VGRDHNVGVGNIV
+503 VGRENGVGVGNIV

-527 RYIGQIQLYDA
+527 RYIGQIQLFDS

-547 MPKEVLQHLKKVRVC
+547 MPKDVLQHLKKVRVC
-562 GKPLN
+562 GRPLN
-567 IREVSTDGSDE
+567 IREVTENMTFEDSGSGA
-578 IPVSNGPV
+578 PRRR
-586 SKRPR
+586 RPQ
-591 KPSGDRPERGERKF
+591 
-605 NDRGGDRGD
+605 GGDR
-614 RGGDRGDRKF
+614 RPHGGDRRGHGGNGGERRERRNHEGGDRKPH
-624 GERKSF
+624 RKGGYQGNR
-630 DKKPASKPRR
+630 DR
-640 PKED
+640 D

>member
-1 MSSNEKTFRELGL
+1 MSSDERTFRELGL
-14 TESVLRAL
+14 SENLLRAL

-27 ETPTPIQAASIQ
+27 EKPTPIQSASID
-39 PLMSGQD
+39 PLMAGKD

-63 PLLCSVDANLN
+63 PLLNKVTSQTT
-74 APQILVLAP
+74 PQILVLAP

-95 TSYAKHMKG
+95 SSYAKFMKN

-110 YGGQSMYQQL
+110 YGGQSMQQQL
-120 QALRRGPQVVVGT
+120 NALKRGPQVIVGT

-148 DTLKALVLDEA
+148 ETLQALVLDEA

-178 PESRQLALFSATMPE
+178 PPQRQLALFSATMPE

-203 RNPVNISIAA
+203 KNATNISIAA
-213 SHTTVESIEQRFV
+213 SHTTVDSIEQRFV

-272 ASPLHGDMNQQARER
+272 SSPLHGDMNQQARER
-287 AVDQLKS
+287 AVEQLKN

-365 NSRISPMKVPSPESV
+365 NSRISPMKVPSPETV
-380 AERRLSRLGEQVA
+380 AERRLSRLGEQ
-393 GILANE
+393 LAQTMNNDLE
-399 HLDFM
+399 FM
-404 KGAVAQLCQQLEVDT
+404 REAVAQLCQQLEVDT
-419 EQLAAALLHQVQLER
+419 DLLAAALLHQVQQER
-434 PLQLPAM
+434 PLQLPAIQ
-441 HERQRDNFDE
+441 ERVRDE
-451 RTGRGQN
+451 RSERSERGS
-458 DRAERGDR
+458 DRGAERG
-466 EGRNERRRDSRPLP
+466 ERRSRESRPMPASL
-480 GNFGSADTLKDN
+480 GSAEALKDN
-492 PDISMKRYLID
+492 PDLKMCRYVID
-503 VGRDHNVGVGNIV
+503 VGRENGVGVGNIV

-527 RYIGQIQLYDA
+527 RYIGAIQLYDS

-547 MPKEVLQHLKKVRVC
+547 MPKDVLQHLKKVRVC

-567 IREVSTDGSDE
+567 IREAGDQVFVDSGRGARSDRRPRSDRPAGDRKPRAASGDKPFADRKPRSDKPAGE
-578 IPVSNGPV
+578 R
-586 SKRPR
+586 RPR
-591 KPSGDRPERGERKF
+591 KPREE
-605 NDRGGDRGD
+605 
-614 RGGDRGDRKF
+614 
-624 GERKSF
+624 
-630 DKKPASKPRR
+630 
-640 PKED
+640 

>member
-1 MSSNEKTFRELGL
+1 MSSSEKTFRELGL
-14 TESVLRAL
+14 AEPLLRAL

-27 ETPTPIQAASIQ
+27 EKPTPIQAASID
-39 PLMSGQD
+39 PLMAGKD

-63 PLLCSVDANLN
+63 PLLNSIDPNTN

-95 TSYAKHMKG
+95 GSYAKFMKG
-104 FHVLPI
+104 LHVLPI
-110 YGGQSMYQQL
+110 YGGQSMHQQL
-120 QALRRGPQVVVGT
+120 NALRRGPQIIVGT

-148 DTLKALVLDEA
+148 ESLKAMVLDEA

-178 PESRQLALFSATMPE
+178 PKQRQLALFSATMPE
-193 QIKRVANKHL
+193 QIKRVANKYL
-203 RNPVNISIAA
+203 SEPVHVKIAA
-213 SHTTVESIEQRFV
+213 TTTTVETIEQRFV

-236 LVRVLEVENTEGIII
+236 LVRVLEVEKTEGIII

-272 ASPLHGDMNQQARER
+272 SSPLHGDMNQQARER
-287 AVDQLKS
+287 AVDQLKR
-294 GKLDILIATDV
+294 GTLDIIIATDV

-350 TSREMRMLRTIERAT
+350 THREMRMLRTIERAT
-365 NSRISPMKVPSPESV
+365 KSRISPMDVPSPETV
-380 AERRLSRLGEQVA
+380 TERRLSRLGEQVSEIIA
-393 GILANE
+393 KDS
-399 HLDFM
+399 LDFM

-419 EQLAAALLHQVQLER
+419 DILAAALLQQVQKDR
-434 PLQLPAM
+434 PLQLPSI
-441 HERQRDNFDE
+441 HERQRDSRDDRNSRD
-451 RTGRGQN
+451 RN
-458 DRAERGDR
+458 DRGSRDR
-466 EGRNERRRDSRPLP
+466 SDRPRRESRPTP
-480 GNFGSADTLKDN
+480 GDLGKADSLKDN
-492 PDISMKRYLID
+492 PDVKMCRYIID
-503 VGRDHNVGVGNIV
+503 VGRDNGVGVGNIV
-516 GAIANEANIDS
+516 GAVANEANIDS
-527 RYIGQIQLYDA
+527 RYIGQIQLFDQ
-538 VTTVDLPDG
+538 VTAIDLPDG
-547 MPKEVLQHLKKVRVC
+547 MPKDVLQHLKKVRVC
-562 GKPLN
+562 GRPLN
-567 IREVSTDGSDE
+567 IREAEGAELPAGGDSR
-578 IPVSNGPV
+578 PPR
-586 SKRPR
+586 RPR
-591 KPSGDRPERGERKF
+591 KPSGDRRPS
-605 NDRGGDRGD
+605 
-614 RGGDRGDRKF
+614 GDRKPHRKGNPSRD
-624 GERKSF
+624 GE
-630 DKKPASKPRR
+630 
-640 PKED
+640 

>member
-1 MSSNEKTFRELGL
+1 MSSNERTFRELGL
-14 TESVLRAL
+14 SEFLLRSL

-27 ETPTPIQAASIQ
+27 EKPTPIQSASID
-39 PLMSGQD
+39 PLMAGKD
-46 ILGQAQTGTG
+46 IIGQAQTGTG

-63 PLLCSVDANLN
+63 PLLNKIDMKIN

-95 TSYAKHMKG
+95 GSYAKHMKG

-110 YGGQSMYQQL
+110 YGGQSMQQQL
-120 QALRRGPQVVVGT
+120 NALKRGPQVIVGT

-170 IEWILEHT
+170 IEWVLEHK
-178 PESRQLALFSATMPE
+178 PANSQLALFSATMPE

-203 RNPVNISIAA
+203 NSPVNISIAA
-213 SHTTVESIEQRFV
+213 SHTTVESIDQRFV

-272 ASPLHGDMNQQARER
+272 SSPLHGDMNQQARER
-287 AVDQLKS
+287 AVEQLKR

-324 YDTEAYV
+324 YDSEAYV

-336 TGRAGRTG
+336 TGRAGRKG

-350 TSREMRMLRTIERAT
+350 TNREMRMLRTIERAT
-365 NSRISPMKVPSPESV
+365 NSRISPMKVPSPETV
-380 AERRLSRLGEQVA
+380 AERRLSRLGEQIQETLN
-393 GILANE
+393 GD
-399 HLDFM
+399 LDFM
-404 KGAVAQLCQQLEVDT
+404 KNAVAELCQQLEVDT
-419 EQLAAALLHQVQLER
+419 DLLAAALLQQVQQER
-434 PLQLPAM
+434 PLQLPTIT
-441 HERQRDNFDE
+441 ERQRDTRD
-451 RTGRGQN
+451 
-458 DRAERGDR
+458 DRSDRGDR
-466 EGRNERRRDSRPLP
+466 GGDRPRRERGNRPAP
-480 GNFGSADTLKDN
+480 TSFGSADTLKDN
-492 PDISMKRYLID
+492 PDVKMNRYVID
-503 VGRDHNVGVGNIV
+503 VGRENGVGVGNIV

-527 RYIGQIQLYDA
+527 RFIGQIQLFDQ

-547 MPKEVLQHLKKVRVC
+547 MPKDIMSHLKKVRVC
-562 GKPLN
+562 GRPLN
-567 IREVSTDGSDE
+567 IREAGDE
-578 IPVSNGPV
+578 VFVDSGRGAPRKPRGDRPRGDRPRGDRPAGAER
-586 SKRPR
+586 RPR
-591 KPSGDRPERGERKF
+591 KPRDNG
-605 NDRGGDRGD
+605 
-614 RGGDRGDRKF
+614 
-624 GERKSF
+624 
-630 DKKPASKPRR
+630 
-640 PKED
+640 

>member
-1 MSSNEKTFRELGL
+1 MSSDERTFRELGL
-14 TESVLRAL
+14 SENLLRAL

-27 ETPTPIQAASIQ
+27 EKPTPIQSASID
-39 PLMSGQD
+39 PLMAGKD

-63 PLLCSVDANLN
+63 PLLNKVTSQTT
-74 APQILVLAP
+74 PQILVLAP

-95 TSYAKHMKG
+95 SSYAKFIKN

-110 YGGQSMYQQL
+110 YGGQSMQQQL
-120 QALRRGPQVVVGT
+120 NALKRGPQVIVGT

-148 DTLKALVLDEA
+148 DSLKALVLDEA

-178 PESRQLALFSATMPE
+178 PSERQLALFSATMPE
-193 QIKRVANKHL
+193 QIKRVANQHL
-203 RNPVNISIAA
+203 RSPVHVRIES
-213 SHTTVESIEQRFV
+213 SQTTVESIEQRFV

-272 ASPLHGDMNQQARER
+272 SSPLHGDMNQQARER
-287 AVDQLKS
+287 AVEQLKN

-336 TGRAGRTG
+336 TGRAGRNG

-365 NSRISPMKVPSPESV
+365 NSRISPMKVPSPETV
-380 AERRLSRLGEQVA
+380 AERRLSRLGEQ
-393 GILANE
+393 LAQTMNNDLE
-399 HLDFM
+399 FM
-404 KGAVAQLCQQLEVDT
+404 REAVAQLCQQLEVDT
-419 EQLAAALLHQVQLER
+419 DLLAAALLHQVQQER
-434 PLQLPAM
+434 PLQLPAIQ
-441 HERQRDNFDE
+441 ERVRDE
-451 RTGRGQN
+451 RSERSERSSDRGA
-458 DRAERGDR
+458 DRG
-466 EGRNERRRDSRPLP
+466 ERRSRESRPMPASL
-480 GNFGSADTLKDN
+480 GSAEALKDN
-492 PDISMKRYLID
+492 PDLKMCRYVID
-503 VGRDHNVGVGNIV
+503 VGRENGVGVGNIV

-527 RYIGQIQLYDA
+527 RYIGAIQLYDS

-547 MPKEVLQHLKKVRVC
+547 MPIDVLQHLKKVRVC

-567 IREVSTDGSDE
+567 IREAGDQVFVDSGRGARSDRRPRSDRPAGDRKPRAASGDKPFADRKPRSDKPAGE
-578 IPVSNGPV
+578 R
-586 SKRPR
+586 RPR
-591 KPSGDRPERGERKF
+591 KPREE
-605 NDRGGDRGD
+605 
-614 RGGDRGDRKF
+614 
-624 GERKSF
+624 
-630 DKKPASKPRR
+630 
-640 PKED
+640 

>member
-1 MSSNEKTFRELGL
+1 MSSNERTFRELGL
-14 TESVLRAL
+14 SEYLLRSL

-27 ETPTPIQAASIQ
+27 EKPTPIQSASID
-39 PLMSGQD
+39 PLMAGKD
-46 ILGQAQTGTG
+46 IIGQAQTGTG

-63 PLLCSVDANLN
+63 PLLNKIDMKIN

-95 TSYAKHMKG
+95 GSYAKHMKG

-110 YGGQSMYQQL
+110 YGGQSMQQQL
-120 QALRRGPQVVVGT
+120 NALKRGPQVIVGT

-148 DTLKALVLDEA
+148 DSLKALVLDEA

-170 IEWILEHT
+170 IEWVLEHK
-178 PESRQLALFSATMPE
+178 PANSQLALFSATMPE

-203 RNPVNISIAA
+203 SNPVNISIAA
-213 SHTTVESIEQRFV
+213 SHTTVESIDQRFV

-272 ASPLHGDMNQQARER
+272 SSPLHGDMNQQARER
-287 AVDQLKS
+287 AVDQLKR

-324 YDTEAYV
+324 YDSEAYV

-350 TSREMRMLRTIERAT
+350 TNREMRMLRTIERAT
-365 NSRISPMKVPSPESV
+365 NSRISPMKVPSPETV
-380 AERRLSRLGEQVA
+380 AERRLSRLGEQIQETLN
-393 GILANE
+393 GD
-399 HLDFM
+399 LDFM
-404 KGAVAQLCQQLEVDT
+404 KNAVAELCQQLEVDT
-419 EQLAAALLHQVQLER
+419 DLLAAALLQQVQQER
-434 PLQLPAM
+434 PLQLPNIT
-441 HERQRDNFDE
+441 ERQRDSRD
-451 RTGRGQN
+451 
-458 DRAERGDR
+458 DRSDRGDR
-466 EGRNERRRDSRPLP
+466 NSDRPRRERSDRSSRPAP
-480 GNFGSADTLKDN
+480 TSFGSADTLKDN
-492 PDISMKRYLID
+492 PDVKMNRYVID
-503 VGRDHNVGVGNIV
+503 VGRENGVGVGNIV

-527 RYIGQIQLYDA
+527 RFIGQIQLFDQ

-547 MPKEVLQHLKKVRVC
+547 MPKDILAHLKKVRVC
-562 GKPLN
+562 GRPLN
-567 IREVSTDGSDE
+567 IREAGDEVFADSGRGAPRKPRSDRPRGDRPRGDRPAGAE
-578 IPVSNGPV
+578 R
-586 SKRPR
+586 RPR
-591 KPSGDRPERGERKF
+591 KPRDNG
-605 NDRGGDRGD
+605 
-614 RGGDRGDRKF
+614 
-624 GERKSF
+624 
-630 DKKPASKPRR
+630 
-640 PKED
+640 

>member
-1 MSSNEKTFRELGL
+1 MSSNERTFRELGL
-14 TESVLRAL
+14 SEYLLRSL

-27 ETPTPIQAASIQ
+27 EKPTPIQSASID
-39 PLMSGQD
+39 PLMAGKD
-46 ILGQAQTGTG
+46 IIGQAQTGTG

-63 PLLCSVDANLN
+63 PLLNKIDMKIN

-95 TSYAKHMKG
+95 GSYAKHMKG

-110 YGGQSMYQQL
+110 YGGQSMQQQL
-120 QALRRGPQVVVGT
+120 NALKRGPQVIVGT

-148 DTLKALVLDEA
+148 DSLKALVLDEA

-170 IEWILEHT
+170 IEWVLEHK
-178 PESRQLALFSATMPE
+178 PANSQLALFSATMPE

-203 RNPVNISIAA
+203 SNPVNISIAA
-213 SHTTVESIEQRFV
+213 SHTTVESIDQRFM

-272 ASPLHGDMNQQARER
+272 SSPLHGDMNQQARER
-287 AVDQLKS
+287 AVDQLKR

-324 YDTEAYV
+324 YDSEAYV

-350 TSREMRMLRTIERAT
+350 TNREMRMLRTIERAT
-365 NSRISPMKVPSPESV
+365 NSRISPMKIPSPETV
-380 AERRLSRLGEQVA
+380 AERRLSRLGEQIQETLN
-393 GILANE
+393 GDLE
-399 HLDFM
+399 FM
-404 KGAVAQLCQQLEVDT
+404 KNAVAELCQQLEVDT
-419 EQLAAALLHQVQLER
+419 DLLAAALLQQVQQER
-434 PLQLPAM
+434 PLQLPTIT
-441 HERQRDNFDE
+441 ERQRDSRDE
-451 RTGRGQN
+451 RS
-458 DRAERGDR
+458 ERGDR
-466 EGRNERRRDSRPLP
+466 NSDRGDRPRRERSDRGSRPAP
-480 GNFGSADTLKDN
+480 TSFGSADALKDN
-492 PDISMKRYLID
+492 PDVKMNRYVID
-503 VGRDHNVGVGNIV
+503 VGRENGVGVGNIV

-527 RYIGQIQLYDA
+527 RFIGQIQLFDQ

-547 MPKEVLQHLKKVRVC
+547 MPKDILSHLKKVRVC
-562 GKPLN
+562 GRPLN
-567 IREVSTDGSDE
+567 IREAGDEVFVDSGRGAPRKPRSDRPRGDRPRGDRPAGAE
-578 IPVSNGPV
+578 R
-586 SKRPR
+586 RPR
-591 KPSGDRPERGERKF
+591 KPRDNG
-605 NDRGGDRGD
+605 
-614 RGGDRGDRKF
+614 
-624 GERKSF
+624 
-630 DKKPASKPRR
+630 
-640 PKED
+640 

>member
-1 MSSNEKTFRELGL
+1 MSSDERTFRELGL
-14 TESVLRAL
+14 SENLLRAL
-22 DELGY
+22 DDLGY
-27 ETPTPIQAASIQ
+27 EKPTPIQAASID
-39 PLMSGQD
+39 PLMEGKD

-63 PLLCSVDANLN
+63 PLLNSVDQKLN

-95 TSYAKHMKG
+95 GSYAKHMKG

-110 YGGQSMYQQL
+110 YGGQSMHQQL
-120 QALRRGPQVVVGT
+120 SALRRGPQVVVGT

-148 DTLKALVLDEA
+148 DALKALVLDEA

-170 IEWILEHT
+170 IEWVLEHK
-178 PESRQLALFSATMPE
+178 PAESQLALFSATMPE

-203 RNPVNISIAA
+203 NKPVHISIAA

-272 ASPLHGDMNQQARER
+272 SSPLHGDMNQQARER
-287 AVDQLKS
+287 AVEQLKR

-324 YDTEAYV
+324 YDSEAYV

-350 TSREMRMLRTIERAT
+350 THREMRMLRTIERAT
-365 NSRISPMKVPSPESV
+365 NSRISPMKIPSPETV
-380 AERRLSRLGEQVA
+380 AERRLSRLGEQIQETIN
-393 GILANE
+393 GDI
-399 HLDFM
+399 DFM
-404 KGAVAQLCQQLEVDT
+404 KTAVADLCTQLEIDT
-419 EQLAAALLHQVQLER
+419 DLLAAALLQQVQAER
-434 PLQLPAM
+434 PLQLPPIQ
-441 HERQRDNFDE
+441 ERN
-451 RTGRGQN
+451 
-458 DRAERGDR
+458 
-466 EGRNERRRDSRPLP
+466 RDSRDDRRGERGGERGERRERGGRPMP
-480 GNFGSADTLKDN
+480 TSFGKADGLKDN
-492 PDISMKRYLID
+492 PDVKMNRYVID
-503 VGRDHNVGVGNIV
+503 VGRENGVGVGNIV
-516 GAIANEANIDS
+516 GAIANEANIES
-527 RYIGQIQLYDA
+527 RFIGQIQLFDQ

-547 MPKEVLQHLKKVRVC
+547 MPKDVLGHLRKVRVC
-562 GKPLN
+562 GRPLN
-567 IREVSTDGSDE
+567 IREADGEAFPEQRQRRPRGDRNDRRPRGDRNDRRPRGDRNDRPSGDR
-578 IPVSNGPV
+578 
-586 SKRPR
+586 RPR
-591 KPSGDRPERGERKF
+591 KPRDNG
-605 NDRGGDRGD
+605 
-614 RGGDRGDRKF
+614 
-624 GERKSF
+624 
-630 DKKPASKPRR
+630 
-640 PKED
+640 

>member
-14 TESVLRAL
+14 AEPLLRAL

-27 ETPTPIQAASIQ
+27 EKPTPIQAASIE
-39 PLMSGQD
+39 PLMAGQD

-63 PLLCSVDANLN
+63 PLLSKVDQHLN

-95 TSYAKHMKG
+95 SSYAKFMKG

-110 YGGQSMYQQL
+110 YGGQSMHQQL
-120 QALRRGPQVVVGT
+120 HQLKRGPQVIVGT

-148 DTLKALVLDEA
+148 DSLKALVLDEA

-178 PESRQLALFSATMPE
+178 PAQRQLALFSATMPE

-203 RNPVNISIAA
+203 TNPQQISIAA
-213 SHTTVESIEQRFV
+213 SHTTVDSIEQRFV

-236 LVRVLEVENTEGIII
+236 LVRVLEVEKTEGIII

-272 ASPLHGDMNQQARER
+272 SSPLHGDMNQQARER
-287 AVDQLKS
+287 AVEQLKR
-294 GKLDILIATDV
+294 GQLDIIIATDV

-350 TSREMRMLRTIERAT
+350 THREMRMLRTIERAT
-365 NSRISPMKVPSPESV
+365 NSRISPMKVPSPETV

-393 GILANE
+393 AVIANE
-399 HLDFM
+399 PLDFM
-404 KGAVAQLCQQLEVDT
+404 QGAVAQLCQQLEVDSET
-419 EQLAAALLHQVQLER
+419 LAAALLQQVQKER

-441 HERQRDNFDE
+441 QERPPREE
-451 RTGRGQN
+451 RAPRERGE
-458 DRAERGDR
+458 RGERSERGDR
-466 EGRNERRRDSRPLP
+466 SERPRRERGTPTTL
-480 GNFGSADTLKDN
+480 GSAEALKDN
-492 PDISMKRYLID
+492 PDLKMCRYVIE
-503 VGRDHNVGVGNIV
+503 VGRDNGVGVGNIV

-527 RYIGQIQLYDA
+527 RYIGQIQLFDQ

-547 MPKEVLQHLKKVRVC
+547 MPKDVLDHLRKVRVC
-562 GKPLN
+562 GKAIN
-567 IREVSTDGSDE
+567 IREADANEQAMSGGE
-578 IPVSNGPV
+578 NRAPRRR
-586 SKRPR
+586 RPQ
-591 KPSGDRPERGERKF
+591 GDRPQGERGER
-605 NDRGGDRGD
+605 RQGDRGD
-614 RGGDRGDRKF
+614 RRPSDRGDRPQ
-624 GERKSF
+624 GER
-630 DKKPASKPRR
+630 R
-640 PKED
+640 PHRKGGRDNG

>member
-1 MSSNEKTFRELGL
+1 MSSSEKTFRELGL
-14 TESVLRAL
+14 AEPLLRAL

-27 ETPTPIQAASIQ
+27 EKPTPIQSASID
-39 PLMSGQD
+39 PLMAGKD

-63 PLLCSVDANLN
+63 PLLNAIDATKN

-95 TSYAKHMKG
+95 GSYSKFMKG
-104 FHVLPI
+104 LHVLPI
-110 YGGQSMYQQL
+110 YGGQSMHQQL
-120 QALRRGPQVVVGT
+120 NALRRGPQIIVGT

-148 DTLKALVLDEA
+148 ETLQAMVLDEA

-178 PESRQLALFSATMPE
+178 PQERQLALFSATMPE
-193 QIKRVANKHL
+193 QIKRVANKYLDKPTH
-203 RNPVNISIAA
+203 ISIAA

-272 ASPLHGDMNQQARER
+272 SSPLHGDMNQQARER
-287 AVDQLKS
+287 AVEQLKR

-310 DVERIGHVV
+310 DVERIGHVI

-350 TSREMRMLRTIERAT
+350 THREMRMLRTIERAT
-365 NSRISPMKVPSPESV
+365 KSRISPMNVPSPETV
-380 AERRLSRLGEQVA
+380 TERRLSRLGEQVA
-393 GILANE
+393 ETINTD
-399 HLDFM
+399 LDFM
-404 KGAVAQLCQQLEVDT
+404 KDAVAQLCQQLEIDT
-419 EQLAAALLHQVQLER
+419 DLLAAALLQQVQKER
-434 PLQLPAM
+434 PLQLPPIQ
-441 HERQRDNFDE
+441 ERQRDSRDE
-451 RTGRGQN
+451 RNSR
-458 DRAERGDR
+458 DRNRRTTPTDIGKAE
-466 EGRNERRRDSRPLP
+466 S
-480 GNFGSADTLKDN
+480 LKDN
-492 PDISMKRYLID
+492 PDVKMCRYVLD
-503 VGRDHNVGVGNIV
+503 VGRDNGVGVGNIV

-527 RYIGQIQLYDA
+527 RYIGQIQLFDQM
-538 VTTVDLPDG
+538 TSIDLPDG
-547 MPKEVLQHLKKVRVC
+547 MPKDVLQHLKKVRVC
-562 GKPLN
+562 GRPLN
-567 IREVSTDGSDE
+567 IREASGTE
-578 IPVSNGPV
+578 NVSNSNDG
-586 SKRPR
+586 RPPRRR
-591 KPSGDRPERGERKF
+591 KPSGDRR
-605 NDRGGDRGD
+605 D
-614 RGGDRGDRKF
+614 
-624 GERKSF
+624 
-630 DKKPASKPRR
+630 RR
-640 PKED
+640 PGGGEKRSHRKGNSSRDNG

>member
-1 MSSNEKTFRELGL
+1 MSSDERTFRELGL
-14 TESVLRAL
+14 SENLLRAL

-27 ETPTPIQAASIQ
+27 EKPTPIQSASID
-39 PLMSGQD
+39 PLMAGKD

-63 PLLCSVDANLN
+63 PLLNKVTSQTT
-74 APQILVLAP
+74 PQILVLAP

-95 TSYAKHMKG
+95 SSYAKFMKN

-110 YGGQSMYQQL
+110 YGGQSMQQQL
-120 QALRRGPQVVVGT
+120 NALKRGPQVIVGT

-148 DTLKALVLDEA
+148 DSLKALVLDEA

-178 PESRQLALFSATMPE
+178 PSERQLALFSATMPE
-193 QIKRVANKHL
+193 QIKRVANQHL
-203 RNPVNISIAA
+203 RSPVHVRIES
-213 SHTTVESIEQRFV
+213 SQTTVESIEQRFV

-236 LVRVLEVENTEGIII
+236 LVRVLEVENTEGVII

-272 ASPLHGDMNQQARER
+272 SSPLHGDMNQQARER
-287 AVDQLKS
+287 AVDQLKR

-324 YDTEAYV
+324 YDAEAYV

-350 TSREMRMLRTIERAT
+350 TSREMRMLRTIERST
-365 NSRISPMKVPSPESV
+365 NSRISPMKIPSPETV
-380 AERRLSRLGEQVA
+380 AERRLSRLGEQ
-393 GILANE
+393 LAETINGD
-399 HLDFM
+399 LDFM
-404 KGAVAQLCQQLEVDT
+404 KEAVAQLCQQLEVDT
-419 EQLAAALLHQVQLER
+419 DLLAAALLHQVQQER
-434 PLQLPAM
+434 PLQLPAIQ
-441 HERQRDNFDE
+441 ERARDE
-451 RTGRGQN
+451 RSERTDRGSERS
-458 DRAERGDR
+458 DRGGERG
-466 EGRNERRRDSRPLP
+466 ERRSREPRPMPASL
-480 GNFGSADTLKDN
+480 GTAEALKDN
-492 PDISMKRYLID
+492 PDLKMCRYVID
-503 VGRDHNVGVGNIV
+503 VGRENGVGVGNIV

-527 RYIGQIQLYDA
+527 RYIGAIQLYDA

-547 MPKEVLQHLKKVRVC
+547 MPKDVLQHLRKVRVC

-567 IREVSTDGSDE
+567 IREAGDQVFVDSGRSARSDRPAGDRKPRGDRPAGDRNPRAASTGDKPFADRKPRADKPAGE
-578 IPVSNGPV
+578 R
-586 SKRPR
+586 KPR
-591 KPSGDRPERGERKF
+591 KPR
-605 NDRGGDRGD
+605 
-614 RGGDRGDRKF
+614 
-624 GERKSF
+624 
-630 DKKPASKPRR
+630 
-640 PKED
+640 ED

>member
-1 MSSNEKTFRELGL
+1 MSSNERTFRELGL
-14 TESVLRAL
+14 SEYLLRSL

-27 ETPTPIQAASIQ
+27 EKPTPIQSASID
-39 PLMSGQD
+39 PLMAGKD
-46 ILGQAQTGTG
+46 IIGQAQTGTG

-63 PLLCSVDANLN
+63 PLLNKIDMKIN

-95 TSYAKHMKG
+95 GSYAKHMKG

-110 YGGQSMYQQL
+110 YGGQSMQQQL
-120 QALRRGPQVVVGT
+120 NALKRGPQVIVGT

-170 IEWILEHT
+170 IEWVLEHK
-178 PESRQLALFSATMPE
+178 PANSQLALFSATMPE

-203 RNPVNISIAA
+203 NSPVNISIAA
-213 SHTTVESIEQRFV
+213 SHTTVDSIDQRFV

-272 ASPLHGDMNQQARER
+272 SSPLHGDMNQQARER
-287 AVDQLKS
+287 AVDQLKR

-324 YDTEAYV
+324 YDSEAYV

-336 TGRAGRTG
+336 TGRAGRKG

-350 TSREMRMLRTIERAT
+350 TNREMRMLRTIERAT
-365 NSRISPMKVPSPESV
+365 NSRISPMKVPSPETV
-380 AERRLSRLGEQVA
+380 AERRLSRLGEQIQETLN
-393 GILANE
+393 GD
-399 HLDFM
+399 LDFM
-404 KGAVAQLCQQLEVDT
+404 KNAVAELCQQLEVDT
-419 EQLAAALLHQVQLER
+419 DLLAAALLQQVQQER
-434 PLQLPAM
+434 PLQLPTIT
-441 HERQRDNFDE
+441 ERQRDSRD
-451 RTGRGQN
+451 
-458 DRAERGDR
+458 DRSDRGDR
-466 EGRNERRRDSRPLP
+466 NSDRPRRERSDRSSRPAP
-480 GNFGSADTLKDN
+480 TSFGSADTLKDN
-492 PDISMKRYLID
+492 PDVKMNRYVID
-503 VGRDHNVGVGNIV
+503 VGRENGVGVGNIV

-527 RYIGQIQLYDA
+527 RFIGQIQLFDQ

-547 MPKEVLQHLKKVRVC
+547 MPKDILSHLKKVRVC
-562 GKPLN
+562 GRPLN
-567 IREVSTDGSDE
+567 IREAGDEVFADSGRGAPRKPRSDRPRGDRPRGDRPAGAE
-578 IPVSNGPV
+578 R
-586 SKRPR
+586 RPR
-591 KPSGDRPERGERKF
+591 KPRDNG
-605 NDRGGDRGD
+605 
-614 RGGDRGDRKF
+614 
-624 GERKSF
+624 
-630 DKKPASKPRR
+630 
-640 PKED
+640 

>member
-14 TESVLRAL
+14 AEPLLRAL

-27 ETPTPIQAASIQ
+27 EKPTPIQAASIE
-39 PLMSGQD
+39 PLMAGKD

-63 PLLCSVDANLN
+63 PLLNSIDPNTN

-95 TSYAKHMKG
+95 GSYAKFMKG
-104 FHVLPI
+104 LHVLPI
-110 YGGQSMYQQL
+110 YGGQSMHQQL
-120 QALRRGPQVVVGT
+120 NALRRGPQIIVGT

-148 DTLKALVLDEA
+148 DTLKAMVLDEA

-178 PESRQLALFSATMPE
+178 PKSRQLALFSATMPE
-193 QIKRVANKHL
+193 QIKRVANKYLNEPQH
-203 RNPVNISIAA
+203 VSIAA
-213 SHTTVESIEQRFV
+213 THTTVETIEQRFV

-236 LVRVLEVENTEGIII
+236 LVRVLEVEKTEGIII

-272 ASPLHGDMNQQARER
+272 SSPLHGDMNQQARER
-287 AVDQLKS
+287 AVDQLKR
-294 GKLDILIATDV
+294 GQLDIIIATDV

-336 TGRAGRTG
+336 TGRAGRSG

-350 TSREMRMLRTIERAT
+350 THREMRMLRTIERAT
-365 NSRISPMKVPSPESV
+365 KSRISPMDVPSPETV
-380 AERRLSRLGEQVA
+380 TERRLSRLGEQVA
-393 GILANE
+393 EIISQDLE
-399 HLDFM
+399 FM
-404 KGAVAQLCQQLEVDT
+404 KGAVATLCQELEVDT
-419 EQLAAALLHQVQLER
+419 DMLAAALLHQVQKDR

-441 HERQRDNFDE
+441 NERQRDSRDDRNSRD
-451 RTGRGQN
+451 RN
-458 DRAERGDR
+458 DRNDRGPRDR
-466 EGRNERRRDSRPLP
+466 SDRPRRESRPTPANL
-480 GNFGSADTLKDN
+480 GAADSLKDN
-492 PDISMKRYLID
+492 PDVKMCRYIID
-503 VGRDHNVGVGNIV
+503 VGRDNGVGVGNIV
-516 GAIANEANIDS
+516 GAVANEANIDS
-527 RYIGQIQLYDA
+527 RYIGQIQLFDQ
-538 VTTVDLPDG
+538 VTAIDLPDG
-547 MPKEVLQHLKKVRVC
+547 MPKEVLQHLRKVRVC
-562 GKPLN
+562 GRPLN
-567 IREVSTDGSDE
+567 IREAAGETFANTSGGDSR
-578 IPVSNGPV
+578 PPR
-586 SKRPR
+586 RPR
-591 KPSGDRPERGERKF
+591 NDRRPASGERSDRRPSGDRKPHRK
-605 NDRGGDRGD
+605 G
-614 RGGDRGDRKF
+614 
-624 GERKSF
+624 
-630 DKKPASKPRR
+630 
-640 PKED
+640 PKDAE

>member
-1 MSSNEKTFRELGL
+1 MSSDERTFRELGL
-14 TESVLRAL
+14 SENLLRAL

-27 ETPTPIQAASIQ
+27 EKPTPIQSASID
-39 PLMSGQD
+39 PLMAGKD

-63 PLLCSVDANLN
+63 PLLNKVTSQTT
-74 APQILVLAP
+74 PQILVLAP

-95 TSYAKHMKG
+95 SSYAKFIKN

-110 YGGQSMYQQL
+110 YGGQSMQQQL
-120 QALRRGPQVVVGT
+120 NALKRGPQVIVGT

-148 DTLKALVLDEA
+148 DSLKALVLDEA

-178 PESRQLALFSATMPE
+178 PSERQLALFSATMPE
-193 QIKRVANKHL
+193 QIKRVANQHL
-203 RNPVNISIAA
+203 RSPVHVRIES
-213 SHTTVESIEQRFV
+213 SQTTVESIEQRFV

-272 ASPLHGDMNQQARER
+272 SSPLHGDMNQQARER
-287 AVDQLKS
+287 AVEQLKN

-336 TGRAGRTG
+336 TGRAGRNG

-365 NSRISPMKVPSPESV
+365 NSRISPMKVPSPETV
-380 AERRLSRLGEQVA
+380 AERRLSRLGEQ
-393 GILANE
+393 LAQTMNNDLE
-399 HLDFM
+399 FM
-404 KGAVAQLCQQLEVDT
+404 REAVAQLCQQLEVDT
-419 EQLAAALLHQVQLER
+419 DLLAAALLHQVQQER
-434 PLQLPAM
+434 PLQLPAIQ
-441 HERQRDNFDE
+441 ERVRDE
-451 RTGRGQN
+451 RSERSERSSDRGA
-458 DRAERGDR
+458 DRG
-466 EGRNERRRDSRPLP
+466 ERRSRESRPMPASL
-480 GNFGSADTLKDN
+480 GSAEALKDN
-492 PDISMKRYLID
+492 PDLKMCRYVID
-503 VGRDHNVGVGNIV
+503 VGRENGVGVGNIV

-527 RYIGQIQLYDA
+527 RYIGAIQLYDS

-547 MPKEVLQHLKKVRVC
+547 MPKDVLQHLKKVRVC

-567 IREVSTDGSDE
+567 IREAGDQVFVDSGRGARSDR
-578 IPVSNGPV
+578 
-586 SKRPR
+586 RPR
-591 KPSGDRPERGERKF
+591 SDRPA
-605 NDRGGDRGD
+605 
-614 RGGDRGDRKF
+614 GDRKPRAASGDKPF
-624 GERKSF
+624 ADRKPRSDKPAGER
-630 DKKPASKPRR
+630 
-640 PKED
+640 

>member
-14 TESVLRAL
+14 SDALLRSL

-27 ETPTPIQAASIQ
+27 EKPTPIQSASIE
-39 PLMSGQD
+39 PLMAGKD

-63 PLLCSVDANLN
+63 PLLNSCDAKLSQ
-74 APQILVLAP
+74 PQILVLAP

-95 TSYAKHMKG
+95 NSYAKYMKG

-110 YGGQSMYQQL
+110 YGGQSMGQQL
-120 QALRRGPQVVVGT
+120 HQLKRGPQVIVGT

-148 DTLKALVLDEA
+148 EHLKALVLDEA

-170 IEWILEHT
+170 IEWILEHK
-178 PESRQLALFSATMPE
+178 PEESQLALFSATMPE
-193 QIKRVANKHL
+193 QIKRVAKKHL
-203 RNPVNISIAA
+203 NEPVLVSIAA

-226 QVSQH
+226 QISQH

-272 ASPLHGDMNQQARER
+272 SSPLHGDMNQQARER

-294 GKLDILIATDV
+294 GKLDIIIATDV

-310 DVERIGHVV
+310 DVERIGHVI
-319 NYDIP
+319 NFDIP

-350 TSREMRMLRTIERAT
+350 THREMRMLRTIERAT
-365 NSRISPMKVPSPESV
+365 NSRIAPMSIPSPEIV
-380 AERRLSRLGEQVA
+380 AEKRLSRLGEQVA
-393 GILANE
+393 QTLAGDLN
-399 HLDFM
+399 FM
-404 KGAVAQLCQQLEVDT
+404 KEAVAELCNQLEVDT
-419 EQLAAALLHQVQLER
+419 DLLAAALLHKVQEER
-434 PLQLPAM
+434 PLQLPPM
-441 HERQRDNFDE
+441 QERVRDKRE
-451 RTGRGQN
+451 RN
-458 DRAERGDR
+458 DRDGRRNRDRGPIAPGKAEG
-466 EGRNERRRDSRPLP
+466 
-480 GNFGSADTLKDN
+480 LKDN
-492 PDISMKRYLID
+492 PDVKMCRYVIE
-503 VGRDHNVGVGNIV
+503 VGRDNNVGVGNIV

-527 RYIGQIQLYDA
+527 RYIGQIHLYDA
-538 VTTVDLPDG
+538 VTTVDLPEG
-547 MPKEVLQHLKKVRVC
+547 MPKDVLQHLKKVRVC
-562 GKPLN
+562 GRQLN
-567 IREVSTDGSDE
+567 IREAGDQVINDGGNS
-578 IPVSNGPV
+578 
-586 SKRPR
+586 RPPR
-591 KPSGDRPERGERKF
+591 RRNGDRRGGERRG
-605 NDRGGDRGD
+605 NDRGRSN
-614 RGGDRGDRKF
+614 RPQ
-624 GERKSF
+624 GERR
-630 DKKPASKPRR
+630 PRR
-640 PKED
+640 SKEQA

>member
-1 MSSNEKTFRELGL
+1 MFL
-14 TESVLRAL
+14 LRSL

-27 ETPTPIQAASIQ
+27 EKPTPIQSASID
-39 PLMSGQD
+39 PLMAGKD
-46 ILGQAQTGTG
+46 IIGQAQTGTG

-63 PLLCSVDANLN
+63 PLLNKIDMKIH

-95 TSYAKHMKG
+95 GSYAKFMKG

-110 YGGQSMYQQL
+110 YGGQSMQQQL
-120 QALRRGPQVVVGT
+120 NALKRGPQVIVGT

-170 IEWILEHT
+170 IEWVLEHK
-178 PESRQLALFSATMPE
+178 PADSQLALFSATMPE

-203 RNPVNISIAA
+203 NNPVNISIAS
-213 SHTTVESIEQRFV
+213 SHTTVDSIDQRYV

-266 EARGYA
+266 ESRGYA
-272 ASPLHGDMNQQARER
+272 SSPLHGDMNQQARER
-287 AVDQLKS
+287 AVDQLKR

-310 DVERIGHVV
+310 DVDRIGHVV
-319 NYDIP
+319 NFDIP
-324 YDTEAYV
+324 YDSEAYV

-350 TSREMRMLRTIERAT
+350 TNREMRMLRTIERAT
-365 NSRISPMKVPSPESV
+365 NSRISPMKVPSPETV
-380 AERRLSRLGEQVA
+380 AERRLSRLGEQIQETIN
-393 GILANE
+393 GD
-399 HLDFM
+399 LDFM
-404 KGAVAQLCQQLEVDT
+404 KNAVAELCQQLEVDT
-419 EQLAAALLHQVQLER
+419 DLLAAALLQQVQKER
-434 PLQLPAM
+434 PLQLPTIN
-441 HERQRDNFDE
+441 ERQRDSRD
-451 RTGRGQN
+451 GRN
-458 DRAERGDR
+458 DRGDR
-466 EGRNERRRDSRPLP
+466 NNDRPRRERSNRPTP
-480 GNFGSADTLKDN
+480 TSFGSAEGLKDN
-492 PDISMKRYLID
+492 PDVKMNRYVID
-503 VGRDHNVGVGNIV
+503 VGRENGVGVGNIV

-527 RYIGQIQLYDA
+527 RFIGQIQLFDQ

-547 MPKEVLQHLKKVRVC
+547 MPKDVLSHLRKVRVC
-562 GKPLN
+562 GRPLN
-567 IREVSTDGSDE
+567 IREAGDEVFADSGRGAGAPRRPRSDRARSDRPRGDRPAGAE
-578 IPVSNGPV
+578 R
-586 SKRPR
+586 RPR
-591 KPSGDRPERGERKF
+591 KPRDNG
-605 NDRGGDRGD
+605 
-614 RGGDRGDRKF
+614 
-624 GERKSF
+624 
-630 DKKPASKPRR
+630 
-640 PKED
+640 

>member
-1 MSSNEKTFRELGL
+1 MSSSEKTFRDLGL
-14 TESVLRAL
+14 AEPLLRSL

-27 ETPTPIQAASIQ
+27 EKPTPIQAASIE
-39 PLMSGQD
+39 PLMEGKD

-63 PLLCSVDANLN
+63 PLLNNIDPNTNV
-74 APQILVLAP
+74 PQILVLAP

-95 TSYAKHMKG
+95 GSYSKFMKG
-104 FHVLPI
+104 LHVLPI
-110 YGGQSMYQQL
+110 YGGQSMHQQL
-120 QALRRGPQVVVGT
+120 NALRRGPQIIVGT

-148 DTLKALVLDEA
+148 STLKAMVLDEA

-178 PESRQLALFSATMPE
+178 PSERQLALFSATMPE
-193 QIKRVANKHL
+193 QIRRVANKYLNTPTH
-203 RNPVNISIAA
+203 ISIAA
-213 SHTTVESIEQRFV
+213 SHTTVESIEQKFV

-272 ASPLHGDMNQQARER
+272 SSPLHGDMNQQARER
-287 AVDQLKS
+287 AVDQLKR

-324 YDTEAYV
+324 YDSEAYV

-350 TSREMRMLRTIERAT
+350 THREMRMLRTIERAT
-365 NSRISPMKVPSPESV
+365 NSRISPMKIPSPETV
-380 AERRLSRLGEQVA
+380 TERRLSRLGEQVA
-393 GILANE
+393 EIVNGD
-399 HLDFM
+399 LDFM
-404 KGAVAQLCQQLEVDT
+404 KNAVNQLCQQLEIDT
-419 EQLAAALLHQVQLER
+419 DLLAAALLHQVQQER
-434 PLQLPAM
+434 PLQLPAIQ
-441 HERQRDNFDE
+441 ERNRDN
-451 RTGRGQN
+451 
-458 DRAERGDR
+458 
-466 EGRNERRRDSRPLP
+466 RDSRGERGGRERNRRSTPTEV
-480 GNFGSADTLKDN
+480 GKAEALKDN
-492 PDISMKRYLID
+492 PDVKMCRYLID
-503 VGRDHNVGVGNIV
+503 VGRDNGVGVGNIV

-527 RYIGQIQLYDA
+527 RYIGQIQLFDSM
-538 VTTVDLPDG
+538 TSVDLPDG
-547 MPKEVLQHLKKVRVC
+547 MPKDVLAHLRKVRVC

-567 IREVSTDGSDE
+567 IREAGDQVINDGGR
-578 IPVSNGPV
+578 PAR
-586 SKRPR
+586 RPR
-591 KPSGDRPERGERKF
+591 RSNDRKPQGDRRPHRKG
-605 NDRGGDRGD
+605 N
-614 RGGDRGDRKF
+614 
-624 GERKSF
+624 S
-630 DKKPASKPRR
+630 DKA
-640 PKED
+640 